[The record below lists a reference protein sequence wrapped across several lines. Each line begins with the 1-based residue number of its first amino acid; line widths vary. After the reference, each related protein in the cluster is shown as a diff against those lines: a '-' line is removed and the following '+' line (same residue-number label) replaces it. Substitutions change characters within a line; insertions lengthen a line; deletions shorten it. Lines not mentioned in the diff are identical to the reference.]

1 MRQKVMTETY
11 CNKSTGTGAGRM
23 NKGER
28 KEGEL
33 GFECKSLAKNP
44 ELRNRN
50 QRSTPRAIW
59 IIPRNIKKD
68 KLSVS
73 ALLLKNS
80 NNIYFLS

>member
-1 MRQKVMTETY
+1 MTETY

-44 ELRNRN
+44 EAEE
-50 QRSTPRAIW
+50 QKSKT
-59 IIPRNIKKD
+59 
-68 KLSVS
+68 
-73 ALLLKNS
+73 NS
-80 NNIYFLS
+80 KSNLDHTQKYQER